1 MELNGATEYTSAA
14 TRLRANRRAQRLDLA
29 CMTQCVHRARAVNDM
44 DEGSDLAV
52 GEKGAR
58 ILVVYVKQQ
67 KPIMFSTVGKHF

>member
-1 MELNGATEYTSAA
+1 
-14 TRLRANRRAQRLDLA
+14 
-29 CMTQCVHRARAVNDM
+29 MTQCVHRARREKDVND
-44 DEGSDLAV
+44 GSDLAV